1 MTASALPYVRRGT
14 GRPSATRIG
23 WIALFAGAILLYVVF
38 AGSAPQETHQD
49 SALFLWINDVRSFVR
64 DTPLFAAI
72 FDLPRQL
79 IDTLVM
85 SLTEALHAI
94 GWPALVAVMATIGL
108 AAGGWLYA
116 ALGAVGMLS
125 IGALGFWDAGVD
137 TLAAIT
143 VAVSFSLAI
152 GVPIGILV
160 ARNRRLRNVVTPFLD
175 VMQIMPTFAYLAP
188 LVLLFGIGGAAAT
201 IVVLIYAMPAAIRI
215 TELGIRGVAPAA
227 VEAGESLGATRW
239 QLLTKVRLPLAAPA
253 LALAVN
259 QVIMLA
265 LSMIVITALIDAP
278 GLGQDIYRALVRT
291 NVGDMFDAGIAI
303 VILAIVLDRLTEQV
317 ARRVDPRQREAQAGR
332 AVSRRVLMGA
342 IAITVALIVVGLVA
356 PFAQE
361 FPPAIAISFADPING
376 LVDWLRSDASGITGA
391 IKDAISYTILNPL
404 QTVLTESPWWLLI
417 VFVAGLAYL
426 ISGAKHAFIAAV
438 CLLAIVLLGL
448 WQHAMETL
456 LQVLAATAIT
466 LLIGL
471 TLGIMSARND
481 RFAQVLRPFL
491 DVAQTLPSF
500 VYLLP
505 ALVLFDAGRFT
516 AILAAIAFAV
526 PPVIRVVDVGIRQV
540 PATVVEAATAA
551 GATGWQIL
559 TKVRLPVARPAL
571 MLAVNQSVIIV
582 LSMVVVGGLVGG
594 QALGYD
600 VVAGFSQSRL
610 FGMGVAAGAVL
621 VLLGIV
627 LDRVT
632 QGAGAR
638 RRTTAL

>member
-1 MTASALPYVRRGT
+1 VTAQVLPYVSRRP

-23 WIALFAGAILLYVVF
+23 WISLILASVALYLLF
-38 AGSAPQETHQD
+38 AGSAPQETRQD
-49 SALFLWINDVRSFVR
+49 APLFLWINEVRAWVR

-72 FDLPRQL
+72 FDLPRTA
-79 IDTLVM
+79 IDALVVG
-85 SLTEALHAI
+85 LTEILHAI
-94 GWPALVAVMATIGL
+94 GWPAVVALMATIGL
-108 AAGGWLYA
+108 AAGGWIYA
-116 ALGAVGMLS
+116 ALGAAGMLS
-125 IGALGFWDAGVD
+125 IGVLGFWDAGID
-137 TLAAIT
+137 TLGAIS
-143 VAVSFSLAI
+143 VAVTFSLLI
-152 GVPIGILV
+152 GIPIGIIA
-160 ARNRRLRNVVTPFLD
+160 ARSRRIRTLITPILD
-175 VMQIMPTFAYLAP
+175 VMQIVPTFAYLAP

-227 VEAGESLGATRW
+227 VEAAESLGATRW
-239 QLLTKVRLPLAAPA
+239 QLLAKVRLPLAAPA

-291 NVGDMFDAGIAI
+291 DVGGMFDAGIAI
-303 VILAIVLDRLTEQV
+303 VILAIVLDRLTEQL
-317 ARRVDPRQREAQAGR
+317 ARRLDPRQREAQARR
-332 AVSRRVLMGA
+332 AVSRRVILMA
-342 IAITVALIVVGLVA
+342 VAVTAGLAGVGLVLPA
-356 PFAQE
+356 AQE
-361 FPPAIAISFADPING
+361 FPDAIAVSFADPINSV
-376 LVDWLRSDASGITGA
+376 VDWFRSDASAMTGA
-391 IKDAISYTILNPL
+391 IKDAISYTILNPI
-404 QTVLTESPWWLLI
+404 QTILTESPWWLL
-417 VFVAGLAYL
+417 VLVVAGLTYL
-426 ISGAKHAFIAAV
+426 ISGTRHAIVAGL
-438 CLLAIVLLGL
+438 CLLAIVFIGL

-456 LQVLAATAIT
+456 LQVLAATVIT
-466 LLIGL
+466 LLIGI
-471 TLGIMSARND
+471 TLGVLSARND
-481 RFAQVLRPFL
+481 RFAQIVRPFL
-491 DVAQTLPSF
+491 DVLQTLPSF

-551 GATGWQIL
+551 GATSWQIL

-571 MLAVNQSVIIV
+571 MLAVNQAVIIV

-600 VVAGFSQSRL
+600 VVAGFSQGRL
-610 FGMGVAAGAVL
+610 FGMGVAAATVL

-632 QGAGAR
+632 HGAGGR
-638 RRTTAL
+638 PRTTAR

>member
-1 MTASALPYVRRGT
+1 MTAQVLPYVSRRP

-23 WIALFAGAILLYVVF
+23 WISLILASVALYLLF
-38 AGSAPQETHQD
+38 AGSAPQETRQD
-49 SALFLWINDVRSFVR
+49 APLFLWINEVRAWVR

-72 FDLPRQL
+72 FDLPRTA
-79 IDTLVM
+79 IDALVVG
-85 SLTEALHAI
+85 LTEILHAI
-94 GWPALVAVMATIGL
+94 GWPAVVALMATIGL
-108 AAGGWLYA
+108 AAGGWIYA
-116 ALGAVGMLS
+116 ALGAAGMLS
-125 IGALGFWDAGVD
+125 IGVLGFWDAGID
-137 TLAAIT
+137 TLGAIS
-143 VAVSFSLAI
+143 VAVTFSLLI
-152 GVPIGILV
+152 GIPIGIIA
-160 ARNRRLRNVVTPFLD
+160 ARSRRIRTLITPILD
-175 VMQIMPTFAYLAP
+175 VMQIVPTFAYLAP

-227 VEAGESLGATRW
+227 VEAAESLGATRW
-239 QLLTKVRLPLAAPA
+239 QLLAKVRLPLAAPA

-291 NVGDMFDAGIAI
+291 DVGGMFDAGIAI
-303 VILAIVLDRLTEQV
+303 VILAIVLDRLTEQL
-317 ARRVDPRQREAQAGR
+317 ARRLDPRQREAQARR
-332 AVSRRVLMGA
+332 AVSRRVILMA
-342 IAITVALIVVGLVA
+342 VAVTAGLAGVGLVLPA
-356 PFAQE
+356 AQE
-361 FPPAIAISFADPING
+361 FPDAIAVSFADPINSV
-376 LVDWLRSDASGITGA
+376 VDWFRSDASAMTGA
-391 IKDAISYTILNPL
+391 IKDAISYTILNPI
-404 QTVLTESPWWLLI
+404 QTILTESPWWLL
-417 VFVAGLAYL
+417 VLVVAGLTYL
-426 ISGAKHAFIAAV
+426 ISGTRHAIVAGL
-438 CLLAIVLLGL
+438 CLLAIVFIGL

-456 LQVLAATAIT
+456 LQVLAATVIT
-466 LLIGL
+466 LLIGI
-471 TLGIMSARND
+471 TLGVLSARND
-481 RFAQVLRPFL
+481 RFAQIVRPFL
-491 DVAQTLPSF
+491 DVLQTLPSF

-551 GATGWQIL
+551 GATSWQIL

-571 MLAVNQSVIIV
+571 MLAVNQAVIIV

-600 VVAGFSQSRL
+600 VVAGFSQGRL
-610 FGMGVAAGAVL
+610 FGMGVAAATVL

-632 QGAGAR
+632 HGAGGR
-638 RRTTAL
+638 PRTTAR

>member
-1 MTASALPYVRRGT
+1 MTAQVLPYVNRRA

-23 WIALFAGAILLYVVF
+23 WISLILAFVALYLVF
-38 AGSAPQETHQD
+38 AGSAPQETRQD
-49 SALFLWINDVRSFVR
+49 APLFLWINDVRAWFR
-64 DTPLFAAI
+64 DTPIFAAI
-72 FDLPRQL
+72 FNVPRTA

-85 SLTEALHAI
+85 VLTETLHAI
-94 GWPALVAVMATIGL
+94 GWPGLVAVMATIGL

-116 ALGAVGMLS
+116 ALGAAGMLS
-125 IGALGFWDAGVD
+125 IGVLGFWDAGVD
-137 TLAAIT
+137 TLAAIS
-143 VAVSFSLAI
+143 VAVTFSLLI
-152 GVPIGILV
+152 GIPIGIIA
-160 ARNRRLRNVVTPFLD
+160 ARNRRLRALVTPILD
-175 VMQIMPTFAYLAP
+175 VMQIVPTFAYLAP

-239 QLLTKVRLPLAAPA
+239 QLLTMVRLPLAAPA

-278 GLGQDIYRALVRT
+278 GLGQDIYRALVR
-291 NVGDMFDAGIAI
+291 NDVGGMFDAGIAI

-317 ARRVDPRQREAQAGR
+317 ARRLDPRQREAQARR
-332 AVSRRVLMGA
+332 AVSRRMLMGA
-342 IAITVALIVVGLVA
+342 VAVTAGLIGVGFVLPA
-356 PFAQE
+356 AQE
-361 FPPAIAISFADPING
+361 FPDVIAVSFADPINSV
-376 LVDWLRSDASGITGA
+376 VDWFRSDASAVTGA
-391 IKDAISYTILNPL
+391 IKDAISYTILNPI
-404 QTVLTESPWWLLI
+404 QTVLTESPWWLL
-417 VFVAGLAYL
+417 VLVVAGLTYL
-426 ISGAKHAFIAAV
+426 ISGMRHAIVAGL
-438 CLLAIVLLGL
+438 CLLAIVSIGL

-456 LQVLAATAIT
+456 LQVLAATVIT
-466 LLIGL
+466 LLIGI
-471 TLGIMSARND
+471 TLGVLSARND
-481 RFAQVLRPFL
+481 RFAQILRPFL

-551 GATGWQIL
+551 GATSWQIL
-559 TKVRLPVARPAL
+559 MKVRLPVARPAL
-571 MLAVNQSVIIV
+571 MLAVNQAVIIV

-600 VVAGFSQSRL
+600 VVAGFSQGRL
-610 FGMGVAAGAVL
+610 FGMGVAAATAL

-632 QGAGAR
+632 HGAGGR
-638 RRTTAL
+638 PRTTAR